1 MKRILFV
8 LMGLL
13 SVFFIM
19 WGIKVKTPI
28 NRPSNLV
35 EAEESAW
42 YENRY
47 TAPKADDEWYLDPEI
62 PLNYIPVPG
71 EDELYMVADDSGRIT
86 GYRRRIKQADGSWL
100 WEDVNPDIPENYEK
114 VEGLENVYKVTNSDG
129 SISYVK
135 YVRNDDDTFTFVPV
149 DKKGVP
155 LDDGKDAETIE
166 NNYIHVDKNVYA
178 VYNDDNVLMGYRERV
193 KDDSGKYIWKVC
205 DKPHIDDS
213 VGNGLGSLAAGQGH
227 QESGNGISSTNG
239 THKLV
244 GSSGNTKTDNG
255 DGTYTIKETSTSTE
269 TKDGYRYTCLLYTSR
284 CV

>member
-1 MKRILFV
+1 MACFRKE
-8 LMGLL
+8 
-13 SVFFIM
+13 FFF
-19 WGIKVKTPI
+19 
-28 NRPSNLV
+28 L
-35 EAEESAW
+35 
-42 YENRY
+42 
-47 TAPKADDEWYLDPEI
+47 
-62 PLNYIPVPG
+62 
-71 EDELYMVADDSGRIT
+71 
-86 GYRRRIKQADGSWL
+86 
-100 WEDVNPDIPENYEK
+100 
-114 VEGLENVYKVTNSDG
+114 
-129 SISYVK
+129 
-135 YVRNDDDTFTFVPV
+135 PV

-166 NNYIHVDKNVYA
+166 SNYIHVDKNVYA

-205 DKPHIDDS
+205 DKPHMDDS

-269 TKDGYRYTCLLYTSR
+269 TKDG
-284 CV
+284 